1 MLNSRT
7 LRFAPASQKEL
18 IVFGAARP
26 GYRSEQVSEWIEF
39 MRRQDVQR
47 ICCLLTNSQLA
58 RYTDLLDTYRQAFEP
73 DRVGWTPIKDFRLAD
88 STTLIH
94 QVLPFL
100 SIAKEKQ
107 EKVVVH
113 CSAGVGRTGQVL
125 AAWLVA
131 ERGFSNQ
138 AALSSVRALKRN
150 PYEAAIAAPFCGRSP
165 WKVTSELHQLLNKC
179 RQSQGQ
185 PD

>member
-1 MLNSRT
+1 
-7 LRFAPASQKEL
+7 
-18 IVFGAARP
+18 
-26 GYRSEQVSEWIEF
+26 

-47 ICCLLTNSQLA
+47 ICCLLTVSQLA
-58 RYTDLLDTYRQAFEP
+58 RYTDLLDTYRHAFGP
-73 DRVGWTPIKDFRLAD
+73 DRVSWTPIKDFRLAD
-88 STTLIH
+88 SNTLIH

-100 SIAKEKQ
+100 SIAKKKQ

-138 AALSSVRALKRN
+138 AALSAVMALTRN
-150 PYEAAIAAPFCGRSP
+150 PYEAAIAAPFRGRSP
-165 WKVTSELHQLLNKC
+165 WKVASELHQLLNEC